1 MNNTNGS
8 RRSFPGLKALI
19 ELKLRMKYGKGL
31 SQASEK
37 ELEEAIEE
45 IYNDEI
51 SEVVAKR
58 LREESISSNIVW
70 GGEIAF

>member
-1 MNNTNGS
+1 MDDTNGS
-8 RRSFPGLKALI
+8 RRSFPGLKALV

-31 SQASEK
+31 SQASEE

-58 LREESISSNIVW
+58 IREESISSNIVW
-70 GGEIAF
+70 GGELVF

>member
-1 MNNTNGS
+1 MDDNSGS
-8 RRSFPGLKALI
+8 RRSFPGLKALLD
-19 ELKLRMKYGKGL
+19 LKLRMKYGKGL
-31 SQASEK
+31 SQASEE

-58 LREESISSNIVW
+58 LREESISSNVIW
-70 GGEIAF
+70 ATG

>member
-1 MNNTNGS
+1 MDDNNGS
-8 RRSFPGLKALI
+8 RRSFPGLKALLD
-19 ELKLRMKYGKGL
+19 LKLRMKYGKGL
-31 SQASEK
+31 SQASEE

-58 LREESISSNIVW
+58 LREESISSNVIW
-70 GGEIAF
+70 ATG